1 MGARARSFP
10 HVEGNYATHVRAPAG
25 AMARDGALGAALRA
39 LGDAF
44 PELEEC
50 EALTTKGPHAS
61 LSRVFPIRRE
71 DWNDVYE
78 SVRRELASMRPFEAV
93 FDALRVFTN
102 DDGTRAFVAAGFR
115 EGTTSESKTALIDA
129 IDRVNAAIEPLGFP
143 RYYDDPDPHVSLL
156 WVAGASDETVR
167 ALRES
172 VESIDVAW
180 RLDVNRIVCEIS
192 GQPPKTVWGRVPNLA
207 KPDL

>member
-1 MGARARSFP
+1 M
-10 HVEGNYATHVRAPAG
+10 
-25 AMARDGALGAALRA
+25 
-39 LGDAF
+39 
-44 PELEEC
+44 
-50 EALTTKGPHAS
+50 
-61 LSRVFPIRRE
+61 
-71 DWNDVYE
+71 YE

-156 WVAGASDETVR
+156 WVAGR
-167 ALRES
+167 ATRPF
-172 VESIDVAW
+172 A
-180 RLDVNRIVCEIS
+180 R
-192 GQPPKTVWGRVPNLA
+192 
-207 KPDL
+207 